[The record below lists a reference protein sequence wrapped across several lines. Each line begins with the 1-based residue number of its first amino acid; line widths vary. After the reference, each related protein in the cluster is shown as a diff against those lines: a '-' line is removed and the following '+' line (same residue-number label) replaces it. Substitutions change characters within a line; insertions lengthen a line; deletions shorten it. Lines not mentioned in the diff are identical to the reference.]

1 MTLQVR
7 VTETEI
13 HEVLTWAEE
22 HADAFVSEH
31 EDGTYE
37 EGVFDGIRWVL
48 GMIHSRPDEH

>member
-1 MTLQVR
+1 MNLQVR

-22 HADAFVSEH
+22 HADASVSEH

-37 EGVFDGIRWVL
+37 EGVHDGIRWVL
-48 GMIHSRPDEH
+48 GLIHSRPDEH